1 MAREDRRPQ
10 IMYAFGLSL
19 VFVVIDAAVF
29 CLLAQPLGEWLPIRP
44 IWLNNCIHPALLALI
59 GTLLGCSAF
68 GAFRQNPKLIPM
80 AYSFFPAYMLV
91 CYAYA
96 CLNLE
101 GEDRIFACQIITLY
115 MLAPTLIG
123 MGGSWLLYGVKMRFK
138 RQRSKNE

>member
-1 MAREDRRPQ
+1 MEQEDTRPK

-19 VFVVIDAAVF
+19 VFVIIDAAVF
-29 CLLAQPLGEWLPIRP
+29 CVLAEPLGEWLPIQP
-44 IWLNNCIHPALLALI
+44 VWLNNCVHPTLLALI

-68 GAFRQNPKLIPM
+68 GAFRKNPKLVPM

-101 GEDRIFACQIITLY
+101 GDERFFACQIITLY

-123 MGGSWLLYGVKMRFK
+123 MGGSWLLYGLK
-138 RQRSKNE
+138 RRCKKQRPNN